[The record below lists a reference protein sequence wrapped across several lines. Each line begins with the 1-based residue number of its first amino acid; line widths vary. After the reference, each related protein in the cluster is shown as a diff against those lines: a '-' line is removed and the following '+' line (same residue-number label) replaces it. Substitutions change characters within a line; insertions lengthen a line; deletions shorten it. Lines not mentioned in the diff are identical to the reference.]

1 MDRLMRLHWPT
12 RVFGFALVGV
22 ILAMAAFAVW
32 QRREAQTQLDSIREA
47 QAIGEAYTV
56 AHAEMLAL
64 EKALLHWAAEP
75 RPAAAALVAEHGES
89 YANALNRLVE
99 IGDANDRA
107 FAKELLHNGEAIV
120 PLLGELLQ
128 SPDPAAAY
136 VTLEPQLRAVY
147 TDLIARIDPEMY
159 AEFQASPSDEW
170 DIISP
175 LATLIDRR
183 ASVERA
189 NTAALIND
197 IESDWD
203 SQTPFVFAI
212 YAIGTAL
219 VFLLITSTLLI
230 GRREARARAE
240 VESLRRAVTTDPL
253 TGLGNRRGFEEALKL
268 ATTNG
273 SEAPDLCL
281 AIMDLD
287 EFKEANDTFGHDRGD
302 AILRSFAEVLTNVT
316 PDGVST
322 YRIGGDE
329 FALILP
335 NFESGMAVDL
345 LNVVRARSREALGNG
360 VTVSVGVARLKDD
373 EALLRQEAD
382 AALYEAKLRGRN
394 LVVLYHD
401 DGHSQPLFPAAKLA
415 AVRQLLIEGKVR
427 PLFQPIWDLHE
438 SRLLAFEGLSRP
450 DESYGLAGPQQAF
463 EIAEKFGRAADMDRI
478 CRLHILEAA
487 AALPAEADIFINLSP
502 YTLTHQSFDPAQLIG
517 EILRAGIDP
526 GRVVYEITER
536 SQVAPDAI
544 AEGVRMLRQAGFRV
558 ALDDVGA
565 GNNGLEMLRKVEFDF
580 VKVDRDVVIEAQQSG
595 TGRAA
600 LMAILAFAS
609 ESQALVVAE
618 GVEDEAMFGLV
629 KEVAHSAVRG
639 TPGLIHGVQGYLFG
653 RPTEATSSAHEPPET
668 LAAA

>member
-1 MDRLMRLHWPT
+1 MAIHLRT
-12 RVFGFALVGV
+12 RVIGFTLVGV
-22 ILAMAAFAVW
+22 LLGMAAFAVW
-32 QRREAQTQLDSIREA
+32 QRRDAESQLDAIRDA
-47 QAIGEAYTV
+47 QAVGEAYTT
-56 AHAEMLAL
+56 AHVEMLAL
-64 EKALLHWAAEP
+64 EKALLLWAAQPETGTTL
-75 RPAAAALVAEHGES
+75 RVVRYAES
-89 YANALNRLVE
+89 YAAALNRLVE
-99 IGDANDRA
+99 IGDAEDRA
-107 FAKELLHNGEAIV
+107 FAQALLDNGEAIAPILV
-120 PLLGELLQ
+120 QLLE

-136 VTLEPQLRAVY
+136 VELEPQLKDVY
-147 TDLIARIDPEMY
+147 ESLIAELDPEMF
-159 AEFQASPSDEW
+159 AEYQASAAGDW

-175 LATLIDRR
+175 LAMLIDRR
-183 ASVERA
+183 ATAERT
-189 NTAALIND
+189 NTAALINGV
-197 IESDWD
+197 EQDWD
-203 SQTPFVFAI
+203 NQTPFVVSI
-212 YAIGTAL
+212 YAAGTAL
-219 VFLLITSTLLI
+219 VFVLMTSTLLI
-230 GRREARARAE
+230 GRREAMARAE

-268 ATTNG
+268 ATSDVAEGT
-273 SEAPDLCL
+273 DLCL

-302 AILRSFAEVLTNVT
+302 SILRAFAQLLSSAT
-316 PDGVST
+316 PDGVES

-329 FALILP
+329 FALVLHGFAP
-335 NFESGMAVDL
+335 GMAVDL
-345 LNVVRARSREALGNG
+345 LNVVRARAREALGNG
-360 VTVSVGVARLKDD
+360 VTVSAGVARLKDD

-415 AVRQLLIEGKVR
+415 AVRQLLIEGNVR
-427 PLFQPIWDLHE
+427 ALFQPIWDLHE

-450 DESYGLAGPQQAF
+450 DERYGLAGPQQAF

-487 AALPAEADIFINLSP
+487 SALPAEADIFINLSP
-502 YTLTHQSFDPAQLIG
+502 YTLTHQSFDPAHLIG

-629 KEVAHSAVRG
+629 KEVAHSALRG

-653 RPTEATSSAHEPPET
+653 RPAEATASANEPPAT